1 MNTVR
6 QANISNEHPAM
17 KTKTFLGILPLVGL
31 LAFNA
36 GAQVVDT
43 VITNGLFEPHSVA
56 TDTNNN
62 YYITD
67 SANNRIVKYVQDTAV
82 MSSLAGL
89 KEVPGLTTGPVSRP
103 VSLIRRELF
112 MFRLVMVW

>member
-1 MNTVR
+1 
-6 QANISNEHPAM
+6 M
-17 KTKTFLGILPLVGL
+17 KTKAFLGILPLVGL

-62 YYITD
+62 Y
-67 SANNRIVKYVQDTAV
+67 
-82 MSSLAGL
+82 
-89 KEVPGLTTGPVSRP
+89 
-103 VSLIRRELF
+103 
-112 MFRLVMVW
+112 